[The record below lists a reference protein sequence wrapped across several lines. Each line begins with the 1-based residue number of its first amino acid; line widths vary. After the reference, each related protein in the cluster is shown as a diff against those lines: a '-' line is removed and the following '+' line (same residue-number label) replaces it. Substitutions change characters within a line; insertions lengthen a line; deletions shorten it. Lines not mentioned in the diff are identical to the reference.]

1 MVVEHAKAENYY
13 SINIKELSMDDGAL
27 LCQIKPAGN
36 EEEHT
41 LQK

>member
-27 LCQIKPAGN
+27 SVSHQ
-36 EEEHT
+36 T
-41 LQK
+41 SRQ